1 VKRRKLLT
9 LLVAGAA
16 TWPPFLAT
24 AAGDP
29 AKFLRL
35 GIIAPLP
42 PGPGIQVFVE
52 QLRVL
57 GWEEGRNLHIEF
69 VQVDST
75 DTDRALAMA
84 AELVDRGVDV
94 IYAGGPEVVLK
105 SAVAATQTVP
115 IVMLAIDYDPIAHG
129 YIASL
134 ARPGGNVTGVSWQ
147 QIELTG
153 KRLDILSQTVPG
165 LARFVVLWDNISAD
179 QFEAAQGAARS
190 LKIPL
195 DGMEC
200 ANPPYDYERA
210 LAGVGAGPGDA
221 LLVMT
226 SPFFYQDRRHLPAVA
241 LDHHLPSMFPHRG
254 WVDEGGLMSYGASQ
268 MGMNRLA
275 ADYVD
280 RIAKGAKPADLPVQQ
295 PTKFELVVNLKT
307 AQALG
312 LTVPPAILA
321 RADEVIE

>member
-9 LLVAGAA
+9 LLVAGGA

-129 YIASL
+129 YVASL

-165 LARFVVLWDNISAD
+165 LARFVVLWDAISAD

-190 LKIPL
+190 LKISL
-195 DGMEC
+195 DGIEF
-200 ANPPYDYERA
+200 DRRA
-210 LAGVGAGPGDA
+210 GPAGAYWQLSRVGFGVGPPGDA
-221 LLVMT
+221 AGSVGLWLC
-226 SPFFYQDRRHLPAVA
+226 DRGVFEPQA
-241 LDHHLPSMFPHRG
+241 
-254 WVDEGGLMSYGASQ
+254 GASDVRFGSVSLHRSQ
-268 MGMNRLA
+268 
-275 ADYVD
+275 
-280 RIAKGAKPADLPVQQ
+280 
-295 PTKFELVVNLKT
+295 
-307 AQALG
+307 
-312 LTVPPAILA
+312 
-321 RADEVIE
+321 

>member
-1 VKRRKLLT
+1 MYS
-9 LLVAGAA
+9 
-16 TWPPFLAT
+16 
-24 AAGDP
+24 
-29 AKFLRL
+29 
-35 GIIAPLP
+35 
-42 PGPGIQVFVE
+42 
-52 QLRVL
+52 
-57 GWEEGRNLHIEF
+57 WEEGRNLHIEF

-75 DTDRALAMA
+75 DTYRALAMA

-179 QFEAAQGAARS
+179 QFEAAQVAARS

-210 LAGVGAGPGDA
+210 LAGVEGGHRDA
-221 LLVMT
+221 LLQMT
-226 SPFFYQDRRHLPAVA
+226 SPVFFVDRKRLVA
-241 LDHHLPSMFPHRG
+241 AALNHRLPSI
-254 WVDEGGLMSYGASQ
+254 S
-268 MGMNRLA
+268 N
-275 ADYVD
+275 
-280 RIAKGAKPADLPVQQ
+280 PAPS
-295 PTKFELVVNLKT
+295 T
-307 AQALG
+307 
-312 LTVPPAILA
+312 
-321 RADEVIE
+321 